1 MPRMG
6 ASEYSVFSAARH
18 AWVKRRPIVQRVMR
32 SERLFLASSRS
43 LDTFSVVHQGNV
55 EFLEVSWRK
64 LGILP
69 PSASRFPLISGHDQF
84 APVYS
89 PHSSTLLLN
98 ISKRSNHQAISSP
111 GRQER
116 ELLSLFLPSPCAP
129 MASSTFG
136 ILSTAMQNLHST
148 VCTPAHIPSCHNDVQ
163 LNVLHLHWDE

>member
-84 APVYS
+84 APVC
-89 PHSSTLLLN
+89 SSLLPSFIHIVAQYLEALQSSGHLVSRPPGEGAVEPLST
-98 ISKRSNHQAISSP
+98 ITMRSNGKFYLWYSLYSDAEPSFYCMHP
-111 GRQER
+111 GPYTIMPQR
-116 ELLSLFLPSPCAP
+116 C
-129 MASSTFG
+129 ST
-136 ILSTAMQNLHST
+136 
-148 VCTPAHIPSCHNDVQ
+148 
-163 LNVLHLHWDE
+163 